1 MEREQEYEVLWPRG
15 PRQSQLQPLAKR
27 LDTLNGKTV
36 AQLWDYLFRGDEM
49 FASLEE
55 GLKARFPGIRWVS
68 WREFGSI
75 HGAED
80 RQVVASLPA
89 RFRELG
95 VDAVVT
101 AIGC

>member
-1 MEREQEYEVLWPRG
+1 MREQEYEVLWPRS
-15 PRQSQLQPLAKR
+15 PRQTQLKPLAKR

-36 AQLWDYLFRGDEM
+36 VQLWDYLFRGDEM
-49 FASLEE
+49 FRSLDE
-55 GLKARFPGIRWVS
+55 GLRARFPGINIVS

-80 RQVVASLPA
+80 KQVVASLPS

-95 VDAVVT
+95 ADAVIT